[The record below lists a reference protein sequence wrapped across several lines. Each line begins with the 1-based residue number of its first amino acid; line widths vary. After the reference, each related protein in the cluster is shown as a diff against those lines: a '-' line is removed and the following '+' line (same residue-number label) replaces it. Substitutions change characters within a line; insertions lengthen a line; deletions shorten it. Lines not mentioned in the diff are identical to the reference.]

1 MYNSLTHPLT
11 PVLCTP
17 KNEAERKAW
26 KLMFRMSFGANIT
39 PAQFKQYEIRLE
51 KRCRKHSVE
60 YVAPQLTDSVEAIH
74 ERRTRLQKKC
84 KAAADKIR
92 RSRPSVREKERAWQ
106 QSRNRKGNGP
116 VNENKSSE
124 LRNLRITGRG
134 GTPNYSYIPVAP
146 YSTRCVMSE
155 EDCCSVRSQLEP
167 LTLGGQEQVE
177 LNKAIPI
184 CGSYDRVRVKKGR
197 AVFMDGRRVKMCHT
211 KDVLSAEIYVNDNC
225 TKTGASVGF
234 LPSAGFFSQVKES
247 TTVWLG
253 KGPNGNGYDDALE
266 IYHGYFK
273 VKGDRKN
280 LRVMVVADIPE
291 GGGNI
296 IQEATRIVNEYD
308 GITSGVNWNGK
319 ELYDY
324 LNDQGVTQV
333 RFEDVYFDVSVVR
346 AGSNTHQIIQRKMM
360 ELDYKAG
367 RTGDKPPALTRPES
381 KDYSEAQSNIYYPLT
396 PIFCIPRDSV
406 EESEWKQRFLQSFH
420 VTPVRFRLNENK
432 LMEGC
437 KKNSVRYI
445 APQLEDSV
453 DETLRRKYTLNVK
466 IKSSKCRERRRKRRE
481 ELWEEERKRAED
493 STRCN
498 ICFRGIDIRPY
509 TGEFPYR
516 PLGADPRYFKI
527 SLHHHHQPCKRDHR
541 FHGKCWWKEF
551 DFNQRIYR
559 RFWLRKGQ
567 TWCPTC
573 DKFYSPDWI
582 EEVDETTGK
591 KYYLNKKKTG
601 MGTWEKPAGFGTT

>member
-26 KLMFRMSFGANIT
+26 KLMFRISFGANIT

-92 RSRPSVREKERAWQ
+92 RSHPSVQEKEREQQ
-106 QSRNRKGNGP
+106 QSRNRKGNAP
-116 VNENKSSE
+116 VNENKPSE
-124 LRNLRITGRG
+124 VRNLRITGRG
-134 GTPNYSYIPVAP
+134 GTPDYSYIPVAP
-146 YSTRCVMSE
+146 YSTYCAMSE

-167 LTLGGQEQVE
+167 LALGGQEQVE
-177 LNKAIPI
+177 LTKAITI
-184 CGSYDRVRVKKGR
+184 FGSYDRVRMKKGR
-197 AVFMDGRRVKMCHT
+197 SVFMDGRHVKMCHT

-247 TTVWLG
+247 TYVKLG
-253 KGPNGNGYDDALE
+253 KGLNGNGYDDALE
-266 IYHGYFK
+266 IHHGYFK

-280 LRVMVVADIPE
+280 LSVMVVADIPE
-291 GGGNI
+291 GGEDI
-296 IQEATRIVNEYD
+296 IQEATRIVNEY
-308 GITSGVNWNGK
+308 GSTSGVNWNGK

-324 LNDQGVTQV
+324 LNDQGITQV
-333 RFEDVYFDVSVVR
+333 RFEDVYFDVSAVR

-360 ELDYKAG
+360 ELDFKAG
-367 RTGDKPPALTRPES
+367 RTNNKPPALTRPES
-381 KDYSEAQSNIYYPLT
+381 KDSSESQSNVYYQLT

-406 EESEWKQRFLQSFH
+406 EDSEWKQRFLQSFH

-432 LMEGC
+432 LVEGC

-466 IKSSKCRERRRKRRE
+466 IKSSKCRERRRKRKE
-481 ELWEEERKRAED
+481 KLWEEKRKRAED

-498 ICFRGIDIRPY
+498 ICFRGICDKS
-509 TGEFPYR
+509 T
-516 PLGADPRYFKI
+516 ASK
-527 SLHHHHQPCKRDHR
+527 PCRCRRDHW
-541 FHGKCWWKEF
+541 FHRKCW
-551 DFNQRIYR
+551 R
-559 RFWLRKGQ
+559 RWCLYKGTCDKQ
-567 TWCPTC
+567 TCCPTC
-573 DKFYSPDWI
+573 DKFYSSDWS
-582 EEVDETTGK
+582 EGVDKTTGK
-591 KYYLNKKKTG
+591 KYYYNKKKRG